1 MDYHQILEDIEK
13 ILEELRLENQT
24 TPIIVEGDKD
34 IDALR
39 SLNINGEIIRFNQG
53 MSITDFCDIISKK
66 YKAIILLTDWDK
78 KGGYL
83 CFSLKKNLE
92 SRVQCNL
99 YFRENLAKKTMVQTV
114 EAVPTWIKTIRI
126 KINKN

>member
-13 ILEELRLENQT
+13 ILDDLKQENKT

-34 IDALR
+34 IEALR
-39 SLNINGEIIRFNQG
+39 SLNIKGEIIRFNQG
-53 MSITDFCDIISKK
+53 VSITDFCDSISKL
-66 YKAIILLTDWDK
+66 YKKIILLTDWDK

-83 CFSLKKNLE
+83 CYTLKKNLE
-92 SRVQCNL
+92 SRVQCNIS
-99 YFRENLAKKTMVQTV
+99 YRENLAKKTMVRTV
-114 EAVPTWIKTIRI
+114 EAIPSWIKNLQI